1 MSQLSRISIHPIKG
15 LDPESRS
22 RVEITDVGGLSG
34 DRQFAMVADDGG
46 YVNGKRTAAVHQLRS
61 NVDLET
67 RTLTLR
73 VEGDD
78 DRHDFHLDRD
88 RTDLETWLSAYF
100 DVEVT
105 IEEASG
111 GEQTDGAVYGD
122 GSKTGPTLIAHS
134 TLHEVASWYEGIDAN
149 EIRRRLRPN
158 LVIEGVEPFWED
170 RLVADGGRR
179 IRIGDVVLE
188 GVDPVPRCVVP
199 TRHPR
204 TGEPYEGFRETFVH
218 RREDTLPDWVDRSA
232 FDENLYSL
240 MASCR
245 IPREE
250 RDGELVV
257 GSAVRL
263 EGSDQG

>member
-1 MSQLSRISIHPIKG
+1 MSIHPIKG
-15 LDPESRS
+15 LDPEPRS

-46 YVNGKRTAAVHQLRS
+46 YVNGKRTAAVHRLRS

-73 VEGDD
+73 VEEDD
-78 DRHDFHLDRD
+78 DSVRFHLDRD
-88 RTDLETWLSAYF
+88 RTDLETWLSTYF
-100 DVEVT
+100 DVGVT
-105 IEEASG
+105 IEEARG

-134 TLHEVASWYEGIDAN
+134 TLREVASWYEGIDAD
-149 EIRRRLRPN
+149 ELRRRLRPN

-179 IRIGDVVLE
+179 IRIDDVVLD

-199 TRHPR
+199 TRNPR
-204 TGEPYEGFRETFVH
+204 SGDPYEGFRETFIH
-218 RREDTLPDWVDRSA
+218 RREDTLPEWVDRSA
-232 FDENLYSL
+232 FGGNLYHL
-240 MASCR
+240 MAACR
-245 IPREE
+245 IPRVE

-257 GSAVRL
+257 GSTVRL
-263 EGSDQG
+263 EDSNRK